1 MKDFRLRLRLSELR
15 SRHRR
20 FLLGLALG
28 FVASAGVAAVTSL
41 GYFSGYQGKALD
53 LYFWAQGR
61 ARAPE
66 IVLVAID
73 DAAFHGLKDRQPLPR
88 DYLAG
93 VIRGLRKCG
102 ARAIGVD
109 VDLRQPT
116 IPAQDR
122 ALVAA
127 IRGDPGDPTVPV
139 VVARTLSGVPAA
151 GDEIRFLPRPL
162 YAAALEADSGF
173 AEVPKD
179 EDGFFRRIPLAV
191 PLPDGQFFPSL
202 SLALLARLGGQDV
215 ATLAS
220 RLAGPEPVELSLPEW
235 DEARGRLLGD
245 ARLRFFR
252 DDDWKINFIGPAGS
266 LLTIGSDAVYQLGIS
281 DQEIA
286 RDNPFRDRI
295 VLVGASFEESRDA
308 YPTPRGILP
317 GFEIHANILH
327 TLLTRS
333 QIQPIAWGM
342 SLALQFVV
350 CLLLALL
357 FAVVRPNRAL
367 LISFAGAAVVTAG
380 TGAWGAAHGSYW
392 FDFLT
397 PILAIRIGSGLHDGM
412 ERRRIR
418 ESFHQYIGREVAD
431 RVYRDD
437 RSLHGQRRTVTVMF
451 TDLRNFTTLSET
463 MAADH
468 VAQQLN
474 EYFPMMVDAVLRYR
488 GVVNDFIGD
497 AVMAIYG
504 VPVDN
509 PEHAL
514 DAVRTGLEMQAGLEA
529 LNTGWQARGLPTLRM
544 GIGIHTGSVF
554 AGNVGSPTR
563 KKYTVVGDAVNVA
576 ARVEGLNKELAT
588 TLLITGETYAAVKD
602 WVEAKDC
609 GEMKVKG
616 RHQAVKVYEVLAL
629 AGSAAGRDWRPR
641 WRRDGAWSWWR
652 WRPWR
657 RRAAS
662 PPKRETP
669 SPS

>member
-1 MKDFRLRLRLSELR
+1 MRFRLPELR

-20 FLLGLALG
+20 FLLGLTLG
-28 FVASAGVAAVTSL
+28 FLASTGVAAATSL

-73 DAAFHGLKDRQPLPR
+73 DAAFHGLNERQPLPR

-93 VIRGLRKCG
+93 LIRGLRKSG
-102 ARAIGVD
+102 ARLIGLE
-109 VDLRQPT
+109 VDLRRPT
-116 IPAQDR
+116 LPADDR
-122 ALVAA
+122 ALMAEV
-127 IRGDPGDPTVPV
+127 RGDPGDVVPV
-139 VVARTLSGVPAA
+139 VVARTLAA
-151 GDEIRFLPRPL
+151 MAAPGGEIRFSPRPL
-162 YAAALEADSGF
+162 FDPTLEAHSGF

-202 SLALLARLGGQDV
+202 SLALLARLGGQDL
-215 ATLAS
+215 ATLAR
-220 RLAGPEPVELSLPEW
+220 RLSGPEPIGLSLPEW
-235 DEARGRLLGD
+235 DEPRGRLLEESP
-245 ARLRFFR
+245 LHFFR

-295 VLVGASFEESRDA
+295 VLVGATFEESRDA
-308 YPTPRGILP
+308 YPTPRGIMP
-317 GFEIHANILH
+317 GLEIHANILH

-350 CLLLALL
+350 CLLLGLL

-367 LISFAGAAVVTAG
+367 LMSLGGAALVTILLKAWTVTAG
-380 TGAWGAAHGSYW
+380 IYW

-397 PILAIRIGSGLHDGM
+397 PILAIRVSSGLHDAM

-418 ESFHQYIGREVAD
+418 DSFHQYIGREVAD

-437 RSLHGQRRTVTVMF
+437 RSLRGQRRTVSVMF

-474 EYFPMMVDAVLRYR
+474 EYFPMMVDAVLRHR
-488 GVVNDFIGD
+488 GIVNDFIGD

-504 VPVDN
+504 APMDD

-514 DAVRTGLEMQAGLEA
+514 DAVRTGLQMQAGLEA
-529 LNTGWQARGLPTLRM
+529 LNAGWQTRGLPTLRM
-544 GIGIHTGSVF
+544 GIGIHTGPVF
-554 AGNVGSPTR
+554 AGNVGSPAR

-576 ARVEGLNKELAT
+576 ARVEGLNKDLST
-588 TLLITGETYAAVKD
+588 TLLITGETYAAIQD
-602 WVEAKDC
+602 WVEVRDC

-629 AGSAAGRDWRPR
+629 SETAAGRHWRVK
-641 WRRDGAWSWWR
+641 WGRDGGSSWWR
-652 WRPWR
+652 WRSWR
-657 RRAAS
+657 RRGVS
-662 PPKRETP
+662 PPKPETQLR
-669 SPS
+669 S